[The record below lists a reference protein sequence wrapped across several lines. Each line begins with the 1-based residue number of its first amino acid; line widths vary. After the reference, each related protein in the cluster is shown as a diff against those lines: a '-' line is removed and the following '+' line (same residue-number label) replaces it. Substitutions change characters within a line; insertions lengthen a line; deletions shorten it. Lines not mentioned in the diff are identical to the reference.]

1 MKFVVQQ
8 RKISHSGETRGSTMK
23 DAEPLRT
30 MEDYERALKEIEIYF
45 DNVPD
50 LGTEAAFRFERLVAR
65 IAEFEAVNFPIAE

>member
-1 MKFVVQQ
+1 
-8 RKISHSGETRGSTMK
+8 MK